1 MKKLLI
7 SILIGL
13 LLILSAFLIIQ
24 GIGLGNFKILGITG
38 IKNKSEELNQKIQ
51 EAGKLAEKDYK
62 QAVSDVES
70 NTKKLATEK
79 QTYEEMTSTLDG
91 ETQSAGQ
98 IQKYEIETLWVKL
111 GNHATSEG
119 AVMKMEVTTSGT
131 AQDIYNLKF
140 TVTGSYISITDFIS
154 DIENDS
160 TLGFKIEEFKMLP
173 SGDSGE
179 LQATFTCKEIAIKD
193 VSQNV
198 VNNKQDNN
206 DNNSTNDTEGNTTN
220 NNNNT
225 NNTNTAN
232 NNTTNS
238 TNSTTNNTT
247 NSTNTSNTTNQTN
260 NTAANK
266 NAAQ

>member
-24 GIGLGNFKILGITG
+24 GIGLGGFKILGITG

-70 NTKKLATEK
+70 NAKKLSTEK
-79 QTYEEMTSTLDG
+79 EKYDEMTTTVDG
-91 ETQSAGQ
+91 ETVSAGQ

-119 AVMKMEVTTSGT
+119 AVMKMDVVTSGS
-131 AQDIYNLKF
+131 AQDVYNLKF
-140 TVTGSYISITDFIS
+140 TVTGSYIAITDFIS

-173 SGDSGE
+173 SGSEGD
-179 LQATFTCKEIAIKD
+179 LQATFTCKEITIKD
-193 VSQNV
+193 VSKNV
-198 VNNKQDNN
+198 VTNNNQDDANN
-206 DNNSTNDTEGNTTN
+206 TDGNNTNTNTTN
-220 NNNNT
+220 NG
-225 NNTNTAN
+225 
-232 NNTTNS
+232 
-238 TNSTTNNTT
+238 NTT
-247 NSTNTSNTTNQTN
+247 NSTNTNNTSNTTNSTNTTNTTNQTN
-260 NTAANK
+260 NNV
-266 NAAQ
+266 Q

>member
-62 QAVSDVES
+62 QAVSDVET
-70 NTKKLATEK
+70 NAKKLATEK
-79 QTYEEMTSTLDG
+79 QSYEELTSNVDG
-91 ETQSAGQ
+91 ETQSTGQ

-119 AVMKMEVTTSGT
+119 AIMKMDVITSGT
-131 AQDIYNLKF
+131 AQGVYNLKF

-160 TLGFKIEEFKMLP
+160 TLGFKIEEFKMTP
-173 SGDSGE
+173 SGGSGE
-179 LQATFTCKEIAIKD
+179 LQATFTCKEISIKD
-193 VSQNV
+193 VSQNTV
-198 VNNKQDNN
+198 PTPTTEENNTTNTN
-206 DNNSTNDTEGNTTN
+206 TTNSTNNTNTTNTNTTN
-220 NNNNT
+220 NTNTNTTNNT
-225 NNTNTAN
+225 NNTN
-232 NNTTNS
+232 NS
-238 TNSTTNNTT
+238 TSTNNTT
-247 NSTNTSNTTNQTN
+247 KQTN
-260 NTAANK
+260 NTA
-266 NAAQ
+266 Q